1 MEYLVNKKLRVCQQ
15 EVKSL
20 SDRKLT
26 SCKYLIISVNM
37 VSGLS
42 NLVYNLFS
50 ALLYTNLFLF
60 YLLLKNLCSDRIQ

>member
-1 MEYLVNKKLRVCQQ
+1 MEYLV
-15 EVKSL
+15 
-20 SDRKLT
+20 DRKLT